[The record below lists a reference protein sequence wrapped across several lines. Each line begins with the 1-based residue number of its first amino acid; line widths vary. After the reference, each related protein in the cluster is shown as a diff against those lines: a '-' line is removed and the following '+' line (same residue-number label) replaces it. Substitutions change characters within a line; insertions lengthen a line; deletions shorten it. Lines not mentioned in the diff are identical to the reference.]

1 MQGAAQV
8 APTASP
14 RPRAVLAQERS
25 RAHTKGSDWLDAPC
39 PTKSD
44 LGTAANPSITLFQ
57 AKDRKPYPGS
67 PFTAGGVNLPW
78 GITVDGDD
86 TVWVF
91 NFGTVPPGT
100 GMSTEL
106 PTGISR
112 FCGIDTKK
120 CPPGMKVGDPISPDT
135 GYRTNALQRTTAGAV
150 DPSGNLWLTNNWK
163 IDANPEM
170 NPGANAVR
178 RLAQGN
184 RLGAQI
190 TQHPSSVMSGPRL
203 RFLLWHSRRLPLD
216 RS

>member
-1 MQGAAQV
+1 M
-8 APTASP
+8 
-14 RPRAVLAQERS
+14 
-25 RAHTKGSDWLDAPC
+25 
-39 PTKSD
+39 
-44 LGTAANPSITLFQ
+44 
-57 AKDRKPYPGS
+57 
-67 PFTAGGVNLPW
+67 
-78 GITVDGDD
+78 
-86 TVWVF
+86 F

-100 GMSTEL
+100 GMSTDL

-203 RFLLWHSRRLPLD
+203 RFLLWHSRRRPLD

>member
-57 AKDRKPYPGS
+57 AKDRKPYLGS
-67 PFTAGGVNLPW
+67 PFTGGGVNLPW

-150 DPSGNLWLTNNWK
+150 DPSG
-163 IDANPEM
+163 I
-170 NPGANAVR
+170 
-178 RLAQGN
+178 
-184 RLGAQI
+184 
-190 TQHPSSVMSGPRL
+190 SGSRTTGRSMPIPR
-203 RFLLWHSRRLPLD
+203 
-216 RS
+216 